1 MLVVFAEQCCANI
14 DFYTHKFNIVCL
26 YATSFRINLSKYTR
40 STRTRYDIIYSCV
53 SFVCLTYYCP
63 TAPTHVIPSS
73 PPRLCHLKA
82 CPVVRVRLRSSLPQ
96 TRSSCHVSS
105 NKAAAMIIHACMH
118 KIAHVGK
125 RWAELK
131 QPRDN
136 VAL

>member
-1 MLVVFAEQCCANI
+1 MLVVFTEQCCANI
-14 DFYTHKFNIVCL
+14 DFYTHKFNIACL
-26 YATSFRINLSKYTR
+26 YAISHYIVM
-40 STRTRYDIIYSCV
+40 RTHYDIIYSCV

-82 CPVVRVRLRSSLPQ
+82 CPVVRVRLRSSSPQ

-105 NKAAAMIIHACMH
+105 NKAAAMIIRACMH